1 MKTDETRRWLRNYL
15 AEIASLLPCGRREKN
30 ALLRDLRRNV
40 EDYLAD
46 ASDASPETLLS
57 VFGTP
62 EQIAESMLQ
71 TVKPASLRKK
81 LTLKKAVLLALLA
94 AVLIYAAFV
103 VVSLIDVHTEAHGYF
118 TEGILRIATVIGEW
132 MT

>member
-1 MKTDETRRWLRNYL
+1 MKTDETRRWLRNYF
-15 AEIASLLPCGRREKN
+15 AETASLLPCGRREKH
-30 ALLRDLRRNV
+30 ALLRELRQNV

-46 ASDASPETLLS
+46 APEAPPETLLS

-118 TEGILRIATVIGEW
+118 TEGILRIITGTGET
-132 MT
+132 MI

>member
-1 MKTDETRRWLRNYL
+1 MTNNEARRWLRDYC
-15 AEIASLLPCGRREKN
+15 ADVSALLPCGRREKN
-30 ALLRDLRRNV
+30 ALLRELRQNV

-46 ASDASPETLLS
+46 APDAPPETLLS

-71 TVKPASLRKK
+71 TVQPAALRKK

-118 TEGILRIATVIGEW
+118 TEGILRIAAVTGET

>member
-1 MKTDETRRWLRNYL
+1 MTNNETRRWLRGYC
-15 AEIASLLPCGRREKN
+15 ADVAALLPCGRREKN
-30 ALLRDLRRNV
+30 TLLRELQRNV
-40 EDYLAD
+40 EDYLTD
-46 ASDASPETLLS
+46 APETEPETLLS

-71 TVKPASLRKK
+71 TVKPEALRKK

-94 AVLIYAAFV
+94 AVLIYAVFV

-118 TEGILRIATVIGEW
+118 TEGILRIIAVTGG
-132 MT
+132 T